1 MALIIVYRS
10 QAERLVATMIENTH
24 RRLVL
29 TSLPIALAFMWLGED
44 AALAQGT
51 RMPPPGAQIVAS
63 LAPAGRLRAAI
74 NLGNGVLAQRD
85 PKTGAVSGV
94 IVDISTELARRL
106 GTPIDFI
113 YYETGG
119 RIAPMQPV
127 DRWDIAF
134 LGTEQSRV
142 ANFSV
147 TAPYLS
153 LDGTYLVRNDSPYH
167 GVADLDR
174 SGVRIATALNSAY
187 DLELSKLLKRAT
199 LVRAPT
205 SAAAIEL
212 FEHDR
217 LAAAAGVRQA
227 LEDAQKSTP
236 GVRVLPDAYMS
247 IEQAM
252 TMPKGREAGFRY
264 LSDFIEELKATGFVR
279 RALDR
284 SGQSATL
291 TASEQNVR

>member
-1 MALIIVYRS
+1 MM
-10 QAERLVATMIENTH
+10 QKMH
-24 RRLVL
+24 RRFVIGG
-29 TSLPIALAFMWLGED
+29 LPIVLGCAWLGEG
-44 AALAQGT
+44 AALAQAS
-51 RMPPPGAQIVAS
+51 RLAPPGPEIAAS
-63 LAPAGRLRAAI
+63 LAPGGRLRAAI
-74 NLGNGVLAQRD
+74 NLGNAVLAQRD
-85 PKTGAVSGV
+85 PKSGVVSGV
-94 IVDISTELARRL
+94 IVDISNELARRL
-106 GTPIDFI
+106 GTPVDFI

-142 ANFSV
+142 ANFAV

-153 LDGTYLVRNDSPYH
+153 LEGTYLVRADSPFH
-167 GVADLDR
+167 GVGDLDR

-187 DLELSKLLKRAT
+187 DLELSKILKHAT

-205 SAAAIEL
+205 SAAGIAL
-212 FEHDR
+212 FQHDR
-217 LAAAAGVRQA
+217 LEAAAGVRQA
-227 LEDAQKSTP
+227 LEDAQKTTP
-236 GVRVLPDAYMS
+236 GTRILPDAYMS

-252 TMPKGREAGFRY
+252 TMPQGREAGFRY

-279 RALDR
+279 DALAR

-291 TASEQNVR
+291 SPSGPGAR